1 MLVRL
6 FDPVVQF
13 QNKGGA
19 LNTAGRLEVYL
30 EGTDDLAQIYVDEEG
45 LVPLQQPVI
54 LDNNGRSQGLYVESN
69 VKYRIA
75 VHTKNGALL
84 FTVRNMVPVGAGGDV
99 NIVGDEILKFTK
111 SVVGND
117 VTFNGS
123 VRDFSIGS
131 DKLIDGSITEAKLN
145 ASLIASRLRYKYLSG
160 VTDLT
165 LQDGDFVYENCT
177 INTISAETILTGNHI
192 FINCALGDLFI
203 KNGKY
208 DFYNCTFGSLRFV
221 GSTARV
227 YGSVGNHLT
236 FTGACHNSVV
246 EACYLTE
253 NGRCPLEFSGSV
265 ANNVTIRRNKIT
277 NNRASGSTVEL
288 QCINT
293 HGVTNSVIEQNV
305 LICPYDRNILDISG
319 HGSYIRAE
327 NVVVRNNYIPVGGI
341 VIYAAK
347 DCIVSNN
354 VVGSITFNGQFLDD
368 TDYGFIRVV
377 GNYIYNLMQIR
388 INSGTPYWKLYI
400 SGNTSGGVGN
410 VFFRTDYAFDGS
422 RVKVYLLGNVV
433 YKQLCQKNNNAKN
446 LILPITRIYVPDGQ
460 TYVFPPCYV
469 KSSELSAYGLAA
481 DTFYSGWT
489 SVTNTSGINRR
500 ADICLIENI
509 EFWTQ
514 Q

>member
-1 MLVRL
+1 MALAYLLDPSFQFVNENGRPLV
-6 FDPVVQF
+6 
-13 QNKGGA
+13 GG
-19 LNTAGRLEVYL
+19 RIEVYYHNSHWKYITKADFN
-30 EGTDDLAQIYVDEEG
+30 GTNNPFE
-45 LVPLQQPVI
+45 VPLNSKGMAVI
-54 LDNNGRSQGLYVESN
+54 IAESSNIYDIYCYDAFNALYWSREN
-69 VKYRIA
+69 VTTIGN
-75 VHTKNGALL
+75 V
-84 FTVRNMVPVGAGGDV
+84 GDV
-99 NIVGDEILKFTK
+99 NITDSETLEFTK
-111 SVVGND
+111 SIFGND

-145 ASLIASRLRYKYLSG
+145 ASLIASRLRYKYLNG

-165 LQDGDFVYENCT
+165 LQNGDFVYDNCT
-177 INTISAETILTGNHI
+177 INTISSETILTGNHI
-192 FINCALGDLFI
+192 FINCTLGDLFI

-277 NNRASGSTVEL
+277 NNRASGSVVEL

-293 HGVTNSVIEQNV
+293 HGVTNSIIEQNV
-305 LICPYDRNILDISG
+305 LICPYNRNILDISG
-319 HGSYIRAE
+319 HGAYIRAE
-327 NVVVRNNYIPVGGI
+327 NVVVRGNYIPVGGI

-347 DCIVSNN
+347 DCILSNN
-354 VVGSITFNGQFLDD
+354 VVGSMTFNGEFLAD

-377 GNYIYNLMQIR
+377 GNYIFNQMQIR
-388 INSGTPYWKLYI
+388 INSGTPYWKIFI
-400 SGNTSGGVGN
+400 SGNTAGGGTST
-410 VFFRTDYAFDGS
+410 FFRTDYDFDGD

-433 YKQLCQKNNNAKN
+433 YKALCQKNNYAKK
-446 LILPITRIYVPDGQ
+446 LILPITRVFVPSGQ
-460 TYVFPPCYV
+460 KYNFPPCYV
-469 KSSELSAYGLAA
+469 KTSELGAYGLPAGSY
-481 DTFYSGWT
+481 YSGWT
-489 SVTNTSGINRR
+489 SVNNTSGVDRY
-500 ADICLIENI
+500 ADICIIESQ

-514 Q
+514 K